1 MIARLEGKVVEVEE
15 DGLVLDVAGVG
26 YKVMVGAQVLS
37 SAIINSTMVLHIE
50 MQVRQ
55 DSITLFGFNSLEQRK
70 CFSLLQLVQG
80 VGAKMALSILNH
92 LTITQIMSAIV
103 SKDSNAFRAVS
114 GVGPKIAERIV
125 TELKGR
131 KDLLLTSEGQNANS
145 AASASNDNFAE
156 AMQALIAL
164 GFSRSDSYN
173 ALMSA
178 NDSWTDQTQTQD
190 LITIALARLA
200 KI

>member
-1 MIARLEGKVVEVEE
+1 MIARLEGKVIDLEE
-15 DGLVLDVAGVG
+15 DGVILDVSGVG

-37 SAIINSTMVLHIE
+37 SAIINSTIVLHIE

-55 DSITLFGFNSLEQRK
+55 DSITLYGFHSLEQRK

-80 VGAKMALSILNH
+80 VGAKMALAILNH
-92 LTITQIMSAIV
+92 LTIPQIMSAIV

-131 KDLLLTSEGQNANS
+131 KDLLLLPEGQTANTS
-145 AASASNDNFAE
+145 SSVSNDNFAE

-190 LITIALARLA
+190 LITLALSRLS

>member
-1 MIARLEGKVVEVEE
+1 MIARLEGKVVAVE
-15 DGLVLDVAGVG
+15 DDSIILDVAGVG
-26 YKVMVGAQVLS
+26 YKVMVTASLLMMAVVNAPIL
-37 SAIINSTMVLHIE
+37 LHIE

-55 DSITLFGFNSLEQRK
+55 DSITLYGFDSLEQKK
-70 CFSLLQLVQG
+70 CFCLLQLVQG
-80 VGAKMALSILNH
+80 VGAKMALAILSH
-92 LTITQIMSAIV
+92 LTISQIMSAIV
-103 SKDSNAFRAVS
+103 SKDSNAFRTVT

-131 KDLLLTSEGQNANS
+131 KDLLLGTAEATSVQ
-145 AASASNDNFAE
+145 SASNDNFAE
-156 AMQALIAL
+156 AMQALITL

-178 NDSWTDQTQTQD
+178 NDSWTGQTATQD
-190 LITIALARLA
+190 LVTLALARLS